1 MNTRRMALAVLG
13 VWFVLA
19 ATLAGRELRLAIG
32 DDGRPPATWTEVVPG
47 VLRSSGTPHA
57 YAIVDGSRALV
68 IDLPQAELLDALEEQ
83 RITAETVLLTHHH
96 RHTADGA
103 VAARRRGIS
112 VRAPKAEI
120 DLLTPE
126 GVTKFWQDSVPLRNS
141 RTAYFVL
148 AEGIPGIDATL
159 EDGQSID
166 WRGWKIAVLATPG
179 HSVGHVSFSA
189 RRGKDGPRVVFCGD
203 AMARP
208 GTIWSP
214 FTLEW
219 DHWTDSGLKPAAE
232 SLRRLA
238 ALEPTILCP
247 AHADPITKDVVAA
260 IRQTTSA
267 VEEVGYLKSFER
279 YSDNRL
285 GDAPSYRFLA
295 PDQVAS
301 SGDKPW
307 SQVSE
312 HLFITG
318 NTYVLASQTG
328 KTMAIDLWGKRS
340 IDQIQKLIADRGLAM
355 PEVVWVSHA
364 HYDHFDGIYEMPE
377 RSQFEVWTLD
387 RTAGVLEEPGRF
399 RAPFL
404 DPRPMKVDRK
414 LAPGDETT
422 WQEYRF
428 RIHHLPGQTVFTM
441 GIETT
446 IDGRRS
452 LFTADN
458 FFHMKQFSGSGGWTG
473 LNRALPGGYAASAR
487 KILEIAP
494 EWVLAEHGGPFEFNA
509 EDFRRRAA
517 WAESAAAAADR
528 LSPSGDH
535 RRDWDPHRVAIEP
548 CHIVAVVGEI
558 ARVRFVVQ
566 QLVPPERELR
576 IELDG
581 RGVIPNEVVAQK
593 SAQAA
598 SLNGT
603 ELSIQLHERTPIGRH
618 MLPARVFADGVLQ
631 GTDTF
636 VVVDVK

>member
-1 MNTRRMALAVLG
+1 V
-13 VWFVLA
+13 
-19 ATLAGRELRLAIG
+19 
-32 DDGRPPATWTEVVPG
+32 
-47 VLRSSGTPHA
+47 
-57 YAIVDGSRALV
+57 
-68 IDLPQAELLDALEEQ
+68 
-83 RITAETVLLTHHH
+83 
-96 RHTADGA
+96 
-103 VAARRRGIS
+103 
-112 VRAPKAEI
+112 
-120 DLLTPE
+120 
-126 GVTKFWQDSVPLRNS
+126 
-141 RTAYFVL
+141 
-148 AEGIPGIDATL
+148 
-159 EDGQSID
+159 
-166 WRGWKIAVLATPG
+166 
-179 HSVGHVSFSA
+179 
-189 RRGKDGPRVVFCGD
+189 
-203 AMARP
+203 MARP
-208 GTIWSP
+208 GTVWSP

-238 ALEPTILCP
+238 AIEPTILCP
-247 AHADPITKDVVAA
+247 AHAEPITKDVADA
-260 IRQTTSA
+260 IRQTASA
-267 VEEVGYLKSFER
+267 VEEVSFLKSFER
-279 YSDNRL
+279 YSDHRL
-285 GDAPSYRFLA
+285 GDAPAYRFLA

-328 KTMAIDLWGKRS
+328 KSKTMAIDLWGKRS

-355 PEVVWVSHA
+355 PVVVWVSHA

-377 RSQFEVWTLD
+377 RGQFEVWTLD
-387 RTAGVLEEPGRF
+387 KTAGVLEEPGRF

-414 LAPGDETT
+414 LAPGDEAT

-428 RIHHLPGQTVFTM
+428 RIHHLPGQTIFTM

-446 IDGRRS
+446 IDGHRS

-494 EWVLAEHGGPFEFNA
+494 EWVLAEHGGPFEFDA

-517 WAESAAAAADR
+517 WADAAAGAANQ
-528 LSPSGDH
+528 LCVSGDH
-535 RRDWDPHRVAIEP
+535 RRDWDPHGVAVEP
-548 CHIVAVVGEI
+548 CHIVAKPGETARARLVVEPRML
-558 ARVRFVVQ
+558 ARS
-566 QLVPPERELR
+566 ELC
-576 IELDG
+576 IELEG
-581 RGVIPNEVVAQK
+581 RGVARDQTLARPA
-593 SAQAA
+593 AQAA

-603 ELSIQLHERTPIGRH
+603 ELSIQLDERSPIGRH